1 MGKYRVSV
9 TTPYPQACYLLPDKF
24 VTNTENM
31 KLSDSKEEK
40 KNDNRFSLVQSGTTT
55 TTTITT
61 IININRNATL
71 NNSRISTSIVE
82 TNDN

>member
-40 KNDNRFSLVQSGTTT
+40 K
-55 TTTITT
+55 TITD
-61 IININRNATL
+61 L
-71 NNSRISTSIVE
+71 V
-82 TNDN
+82 